1 MSTQR
6 RLVLLLAAALA
17 AGPTHAQGPIAAVA
31 EPFAKPDWT
40 VARAWCPIG
49 CSEATTTLLKD
60 QVGRAVHL
68 GAARLEAPFLD
79 ACEGSVRFGVRLQSP
94 ADLVAEVD
102 AALAPRA
109 RRLAVA
115 DLGVAAAEIVHSAWA
130 LCHGATGETTFAR
143 LLVIAPDRVLL
154 LFEEQSLV
162 ELR

>member
-1 MSTQR
+1 MKRVR
-6 RLVLLLAAALA
+6 RLVPLVAAALV
-17 AGPTHAQGPIAAVA
+17 AGSGFAQGRVVASA
-31 EPFAKPDWT
+31 EPFSKVDWA

-49 CSEATTTLLKD
+49 CSEATATFLKE

-79 ACEGSVRFGVRLQSP
+79 ACEGSVRFGLRSQSP
-94 ADLVAEVD
+94 EALVEEVD

-109 RRLAVA
+109 RRMAVS
-115 DLGVAAAEIVHSAWA
+115 DLGVPASESVHSAWA
-130 LCHGATGETTFAR
+130 LCHGAAGETTFAR